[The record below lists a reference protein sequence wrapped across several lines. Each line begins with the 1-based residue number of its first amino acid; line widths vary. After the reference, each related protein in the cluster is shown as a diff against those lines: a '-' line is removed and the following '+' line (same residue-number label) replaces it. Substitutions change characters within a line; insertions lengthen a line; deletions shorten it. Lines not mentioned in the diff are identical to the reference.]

1 MFNLNTTNIRQSY
14 HQYFKQMENLQQLTD
29 KELMELQYSL
39 NFDLNQVN
47 DELMRRKRESKKREE
62 KSIKDFLNKPEIRVK
77 STYPTE
83 EFYDTLNM
91 CLGY

>member
-1 MFNLNTTNIRQSY
+1 
-14 HQYFKQMENLQQLTD
+14 MENLQQLTD